1 MEVTHVNTARCVVA
15 LLRMSF
21 ERGVVALWRLS
32 MRQCSCVVAS
42 LRRGER
48 EGERETE
55 GARGRKRE
63 GFRQE
68 KRSILQKN
76 GVVCKKH
83 CKILVHF
90 DGKTVS
96 VAPLTVFCQKM
107 TVF

>member
-63 GFRQE
+63 GF
-68 KRSILQKN
+68 
-76 GVVCKKH
+76 
-83 CKILVHF
+83 
-90 DGKTVS
+90 
-96 VAPLTVFCQKM
+96 
-107 TVF
+107 